1 MFSHHIRR
9 RPSIVKIEQ
18 KLPLRDALA
27 RRLGL
32 ALLLFGLCGAG
43 ATPAL
48 PAETPKPGGSVVI
61 AMDPAGLSILNTEL
75 TSLSPALYIADVW
88 ADGLMARDATGKRIP
103 HIATSWTVSDD
114 GKTYTFNLRKGL
126 KWSDG
131 QPFSSADV
139 VFTLTQ
145 FAKYNTYLSK
155 IVPLIT
161 KVEAPDDATVVIGL
175 SQPLAAALDLFDKEN
190 FPLMPKH
197 IYEGTEIPTNPANR
211 KPVGLGPFM
220 FESWEQGRSL
230 SFVRNPY
237 YWDQPKPY
245 LDKVLVALIP
255 NAQQLLNALI
265 QGEVDWVQ
273 LDFSQI
279 QRAQEAAKNGKIKV
293 IKIEMNAPERSS
305 LDFNMRRA
313 PMSDVKVRQAL
324 FLATDRNRIN
334 ADAYRG
340 LAFPATSAIPEQ
352 FKELNDPSVNYD
364 KLYPFDPQKAA
375 ALLDE
380 AGYKMQDGKRFSV
393 ELTYIA
399 TSPFDAIAKSLAAQW
414 KEIGVDVRLAGLDS
428 QIWLDKVYRKN
439 DFDISLISL
448 TGRSDPTLGVDRS
461 FICNDAHVPYTN
473 PTGYCNREFDRIAA
487 QAGASP
493 TPERRALYKQYEE
506 IVARDLNEITLTNA
520 PTYNAVATKFQ
531 NLDAQFDIA
540 FNEHPNWA
548 EAWLPENAR

>member
-1 MFSHHIRR
+1 M
-9 RPSIVKIEQ
+9 
-18 KLPLRDALA
+18 LATALSCISAGPA
-27 RRLGL
+27 R
-32 ALLLFGLCGAG
+32 
-43 ATPAL
+43 
-48 PAETPKPGGSVVI
+48 PAEAPAPKPGGVVVI
-61 AMDPAGLSILNTEL
+61 AMDPSGLAILNTQL

-88 ADGLMARDATGKRIP
+88 ADGLMARDAAGRRIP

-114 GKTYTFNLRKGL
+114 GKTYTFHLRTGL

-145 FAKYNTYLSK
+145 FAKFNTYLSK
-155 IVPLIT
+155 IVPLIAR
-161 KVEAPDDATVVIGL
+161 VEAPDEATVVVGL
-175 SQPLAAALDLFDKEN
+175 TQPLAAALDLFDKEN

-197 IYEGTEIPTNPANR
+197 IYEGTDIPTNPANR
-211 KPVGLGPFM
+211 KPIGLGPFM
-220 FESWEQGRSL
+220 AESWEQGRSL

-279 QRAQEAAKNGKIKV
+279 QRAQEAEKNGKIKV
-293 IKIEMNAPERSS
+293 IKIVINAPERSS
-305 LDFNMRRA
+305 LDFNMRKA

-324 FLATDRNRIN
+324 FYATDRNRIST
-334 ADAYRG
+334 DAYRG

-352 FKELNDPSVNYD
+352 FTELYDPSVNYD
-364 KLYPFDPQKAA
+364 KMYPFDPKKAA
-375 ALLDE
+375 AILDE
-380 AGYKMQDGKRFSV
+380 AGYPMKDGRRFSV

-399 TSPFDAIAKSLAAQW
+399 VSPFDSIAKSLAAQW
-414 KEIGVDVRLAGLDS
+414 KEIGVEVRLSGLDS
-428 QIWLDKVYRKN
+428 QIWIDKVYRKN

-461 FICNDAHVPYTN
+461 FICNEAHVPFTN
-473 PTGYCNREFDRIAA
+473 PSGYCNPELDKIAA
-487 QAGASP
+487 AAGAAP
-493 TPERRALYKQYEE
+493 PDKRRALYKQYEE

-520 PTYNAVATKFQ
+520 PTYNAVATKFR
-531 NLDAQFDIA
+531 NLEAVFDIA
-540 FNEHPNWA
+540 FNEHPSWA
-548 EAWLPENAR
+548 DGWLPEDAR

>member
-1 MFSHHIRR
+1 MRTHQSRR
-9 RPSIVKIEQ
+9 FLSIAKAAV
-18 KLPLRDALA
+18 LAAALA
-27 RRLGL
+27 AIPVTAR
-32 ALLLFGLCGAG
+32 
-43 ATPAL
+43 
-48 PAETPKPGGSVVI
+48 PAETAVPKPGGSVVI
-61 AMDPAGLSILNTEL
+61 AMDPAGLAILNTQL
-75 TSLSPALYIADVW
+75 TSLSPALYIADIW
-88 ADGLMARDATGKRIP
+88 ADGLMARDRDGKRVP

-145 FAKYNTYLSK
+145 FAKFNTYLSK
-155 IVPLIT
+155 IVPLIA
-161 KVEAPDDATVVIGL
+161 KVEAPDEATVVVSL
-175 SQPLAAALDLFDKEN
+175 AQPVAAALDLFDKEN

-197 IYEGTEIPTNPANR
+197 IYEGTDIPTNPANR
-211 KPVGLGPFM
+211 KPVGLGPFVI
-220 FESWEQGRSL
+220 ESFEQGRSL
-230 SFVRNPY
+230 SFTRNPN

-245 LDKVLVALIP
+245 LDKVIVALIP

-279 QRAQEAAKNGKIKV
+279 QRAQDAAKTGKIKV
-293 IKIEMNAPERSS
+293 IKIAVNAPERSS

-313 PMSDVKVRQAL
+313 PMSDVKVRRAL
-324 FLATDRNRIN
+324 FQATDRERIS

-352 FKELNDPSVNYD
+352 FKELYDPSVNYD
-364 KLYPFDPQKAA
+364 KLYPFDLKAAA

-380 AGYKMQDGKRFSV
+380 AGYKLNDGKRFSV

-399 TSPFDAIAKSLAAQW
+399 VSPYDSIAKSLAAQW
-414 KEIGVDVRLAGLDS
+414 KEIGVEVKLAGLDS
-428 QIWLDKVYRKN
+428 QIWTDKVYRKN
-439 DFDISLISL
+439 DFEISLISL

-461 FICNDAHVPYTN
+461 FICNEAHVPYTN
-473 PTGYCNREFDRIAA
+473 PSSYCNPELDRIAA
-487 QAGASP
+487 AAGAAAP
-493 TPERRALYKQYEE
+493 DQRRALYKQYEE

-548 EAWLPENAR
+548 EAWLPEDAR